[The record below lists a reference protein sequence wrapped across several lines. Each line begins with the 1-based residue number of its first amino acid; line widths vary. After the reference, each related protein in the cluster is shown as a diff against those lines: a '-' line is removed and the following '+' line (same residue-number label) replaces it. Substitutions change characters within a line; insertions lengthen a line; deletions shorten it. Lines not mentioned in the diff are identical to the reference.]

1 MAKRLETQF
10 LAPNI
15 RLLVTKGSEEGRIY
29 ETNRFPFIIGRD
41 VKADFQI
48 KGDNNISRL
57 HAKITGTEEG
67 NLWIEDL
74 NSTNG
79 VFVNNVRIKKK
90 ARLENGCLIIIGNTW
105 LKFIVYNYAQEE
117 QSQGKKNRVSDLAT
131 FCREVKKT
139 EAILVLDLHNSSRLA
154 NIYGDEMALFVV
166 ESLNNIALP
175 VFTKNKAEFYKAT
188 GDGYLVT
195 FKKVVQAWESA
206 SAILKKVKAFDTS
219 KKNKVEIHIRLCL
232 HYGQVII
239 EPNGDRHGNAVN
251 LAFRV
256 EGAQYEALLK
266 SKANLP
272 KKSFPV
278 LDRIFITEDFYQEL
292 PAKLK
297 EEFVLIGRFM
307 LKGIRIPSTVYCYKV
322 CCPSLE

>member
-15 RLLVTKGSEEGRIY
+15 RLLITKGSEEGRMY

-41 VKADFQI
+41 EKAEFQI

-57 HAKITGTEEG
+57 HAKISGTEEG
-67 NLWIEDL
+67 AIWIEDL

-79 VFVNNVRIKKK
+79 VFVNNIRIKKRT
-90 ARLENGCLIIIGNTW
+90 RLENGCLIIIGSTW
-105 LKFIVYNYAQEE
+105 IKFIVYNYAQEE
-117 QSQGKKNRVSDLAT
+117 HAKVKKKREPELAT

-139 EAILVLDLHNSSRLA
+139 ESILVLDLHNSSRLA

-166 ESLNNIALP
+166 ESLNTIALP
-175 VFTKNKAEFYKAT
+175 IFTKNKAEFYKAT

-195 FKKVVQAWESA
+195 FKSVLQAWEAA
-206 SAILKKVKAFDTS
+206 SVILKKVKTFNTS
-219 KKNKVEIHIRLCL
+219 KKNKVKIHIRLCL
-232 HYGQVII
+232 HHGQVII

-251 LAFRV
+251 LSFRV
-256 EGAQYEALLK
+256 EGAQHQALLK
-266 SKANLP
+266 NKANLSQ
-272 KKSFPV
+272 KSFPV
-278 LDRIFITEDFYQEL
+278 MDRIFITDDFYQEL
-292 PAKLK
+292 PGKLK
-297 EEFVLIGRFM
+297 KEFVLVGQFA
-307 LKGIRIPSTVYCYKV
+307 LKGIRTPPTVYCYKA